1 MKRDS
6 FVPCK
11 YSELPN
17 EAGLIMVC
25 CPDESHSATP
35 RIISITKTGNIRQ
48 LANLNVV
55 QWKSHCSSVEL
66 EYFVALQP
74 NSTLD
79 FRPSSL
85 RHRIGGT
92 IDAELVETFAVCC

>member
-11 YSELPN
+11 YSELPD

-25 CPDESHSATP
+25 CPDELNSATS
-35 RIISITKTGNIRQ
+35 RIISITKTGSIRQ
-48 LANLNVV
+48 LALDNVV
-55 QWKSHCSSVEL
+55 RWKSLCSSVDL

-74 NSTLD
+74 E
-79 FRPSSL
+79 
-85 RHRIGGT
+85 
-92 IDAELVETFAVCC
+92 AELNNELL

>member
-11 YSELPN
+11 YSELPV

-25 CPDESHSATP
+25 CPGESNSATST
-35 RIISITKTGNIRQ
+35 IISITKTGNIRQ
-48 LANLNVV
+48 LAISNDVR
-55 QWKSHCSSVEL
+55 WKSHCSSLIEL

-74 NSTLD
+74 E
-79 FRPSSL
+79 
-85 RHRIGGT
+85 
-92 IDAELVETFAVCC
+92 AELSNEL